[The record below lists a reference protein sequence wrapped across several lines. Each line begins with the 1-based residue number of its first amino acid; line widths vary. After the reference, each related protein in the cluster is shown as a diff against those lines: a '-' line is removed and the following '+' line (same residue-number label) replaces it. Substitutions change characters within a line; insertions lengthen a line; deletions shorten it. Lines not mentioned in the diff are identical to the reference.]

1 MTGQRISHYIIVER
15 VGEGGMGQVYKA
27 RDLKLDRHVALKFL
41 NKELLSDG
49 EARRRFVNEAK
60 AVSSLDHPNIATI
73 YEIDEV
79 DESIFIS
86 MSLCEGQTLRDV
98 LKTRQLTIDEICCI
112 GVQIAEGLAAAHST
126 GIVHRDI
133 KPANIMLLE
142 NNSVKILD
150 FGLAK
155 IMKLPDLT
163 AQHTILGT
171 AIYMSPEQIRGET
184 VDHRSD
190 IFSFGALLYEMAT
203 GTQPFKGEYGAAIS
217 YAIVH
222 EEPESAVDVRP
233 ELPPELDRIISKA
246 IAKSPEERY
255 QDVQEIARD
264 LEGLAACKELK
275 KTGQGRTRGSVRP
288 KQFLGIVAGAVLLAL
303 IFLYMFLW
311 PNALVRHEVVTTVA
325 VMPFKYEG
333 ADEEWQWRGAAVA
346 ELINSGLAQY
356 ASIRPVSHEQRVGAQ
371 QKMGLSGDTISEESG
386 IEIARRCN
394 AKTLVQGS
402 LHQSGHRIRVDA
414 RVLDAAS
421 GALLARLNPVEGTE
435 QQLFAI
441 ATSLTTQLIQVF
453 EVPGGRNNSNVKNAS
468 EPSLEAL
475 RYFLEGRDAADDFR
489 YQESIA
495 KLEKAIEL
503 HPAYI
508 VKAYRYLAW
517 NYNEIGDTK
526 KAKKVLAKE
535 RKYINRLSYRSTA
548 FVDRLEFLADEAMY
562 DQRWNDYAAYQ
573 EKILE
578 EKPFD
583 AHAQYRYGWVQ
594 YQKFRQFDSGIRALQ
609 KAIQL
614 DSTEG
619 SFYNMLGYAYLES
632 GDKEQALKA
641 INMYATFDPTD
652 LNPLDSKAEIQIFVG
667 DYDAAITTC
676 ERILA
681 MQPDFQHSRLHLAL
695 AYALKGEQSRALSE
709 LEKVKNAPISS
720 TFASDARTAGAK
732 IYYNT
737 GDLAQALSY
746 VEKALALDAENVEAL
761 WLKGLISLG
770 QSERKDT
777 AELLA
782 GLEQALALHGGLD
795 NRWYLHNL
803 QGELALENGTYSA
816 ATRFFQKAVDL
827 GPPDRDFHLERL
839 GYAYERMNQFKISLK
854 HYQAALEFNP
864 NCVAALYGLGRTLEK
879 LGKPVEAK
887 VNYERSYKIW
897 ENWEKRPEVFTILAQ
912 KINQVNLT
920 HKTR

>member
-1 MTGQRISHYIIVER
+1 MNGQRISHYIIVER

-86 MSLCEGQTLRDV
+86 MSLCEGETLRDV
-98 LKTRQLTIDEICCI
+98 LKTRQLAIDEICCI

-163 AQHTILGT
+163 AQHTVLGT
-171 AIYMSPEQIRGET
+171 ATYMSPEQICGET

-203 GTQPFKGEYGAAIS
+203 GAQPFTGEYGAAIS

-233 ELPPELDRIISKA
+233 DLPAELDRIISKA
-246 IAKSPEERY
+246 MAKSPDARY

-275 KTGQGRTRGSVRP
+275 KTGQGHTGGSVRS
-288 KQFLGIVAGAVLLAL
+288 KQRLGIIAGATLLAL
-303 IFLYMFLW
+303 VFLFMFLW
-311 PNALVRHEVVTTVA
+311 PNTIVKHEAVTTVA

-333 ADEEWQWRGAAVA
+333 ADAEWQWLGAAVA
-346 ELINSGLAQY
+346 ELINVRLAQY
-356 ASIRPVSHEQRVGAQ
+356 ASIRPVSHAQRIGTQ
-371 QKMGLSGDTISEESG
+371 QKLGLSEDAISDESG

-402 LHQSGHRIRVDA
+402 LHWSGQKIRVDA
-414 RVLDAAS
+414 RVLDVAS

-435 QQLFAI
+435 QQIFAV
-441 ATSLTTQLIQVF
+441 ATSLTTQLIQLF
-453 EVPGGRNNSNVKNAS
+453 EVPGDRTDSNVKNGS

-475 RYFLEGRDAADDFR
+475 RYYLEGRDAADDFH
-489 YQESIA
+489 YKESIA
-495 KLEKAIEL
+495 KLEKTIEL
-503 HPAYI
+503 YPAYI
-508 VKAYRYLAW
+508 EAYKYLAW

-535 RKYINRLSYRSTA
+535 RKYITRLSYA
-548 FVDRLEFLADEAMY
+548 DRLEFLADEAKY
-562 DQRWNDYAAYQ
+562 DQRWKDYAAFH

-578 EKPFD
+578 AKPFD
-583 AHAQYRYGWVQ
+583 AHAHYRYGWVQ
-594 YQKFRQFDSGIRALQ
+594 YQKFRQFDNGIRALQ

-619 SFYNMLGYAYLES
+619 RFYNMLGYAYLES
-632 GDKEQALKA
+632 GNKEQALKT
-641 INMYATFDPTD
+641 INMYATLRPTA

-667 DYDAAITTC
+667 DYDAAIATC

-695 AYALKGEQSRALSE
+695 ACALKGEQSRALSE

-720 TFASDARTAGAK
+720 TFASAAHTAGAK

-737 GDLAQALSY
+737 GNLGQALPS
-746 VEKALALDAENVEAL
+746 VEKALALDPDNVEAL
-761 WLKGLISLG
+761 WLKGLIATG
-770 QSERKDT
+770 QGTLKDT
-777 AELLA
+777 EEPLA
-782 GLEQALALHGGLD
+782 RLEQALALNGGLE
-795 NRWYLHNL
+795 NRWYLYNL

-816 ATRFFQKAVDL
+816 ATRLFQKAVDL

-839 GYAYERMNQFKISLK
+839 GYSYERMNQFKTSLK
-854 HYQAALEFNP
+854 HYRAALEFNP
-864 NCVAALYGLGRTLEK
+864 NCVAALYSIGRTLEK
-879 LGKPVEAK
+879 QGKPVEAK

-897 ENWEKRPEVFTILAQ
+897 ENWDKRPEVFTILAQ
-912 KINQVNLT
+912 KINQLNLAD
-920 HKTR
+920 KIK